1 MIKYYKKAIESF
13 YINGIP
19 LEYGD
24 EIYNYLKEQD
34 EFKKV
39 EINMFMPKQINI
51 DNDAKILE
59 AAYNDFKEHVG
70 K

>member
-1 MIKYYKKAIESF
+1 MNS
-13 YINGIP
+13 
-19 LEYGD
+19 
-24 EIYNYLKEQD
+24 
-34 EFKKV
+34 KV

-51 DNDAKILE
+51 VNDAQILE